1 MADLKSEGTLPVLRE
16 TLKIVVMGVIRI
28 SMFCLRIEVG
38 MGSKSHVFV
47 PDDDTMFLT
56 RVSFTGEK
64 QSKIAPLYALL
75 QHQNKL
81 IWW

>member
-1 MADLKSEGTLPVLRE
+1 MADLKSEGTLSVLRD

-38 MGSKSHVFV
+38 IGSKSHVFV

-64 QSKIAPLYALL
+64 QSKISPLYG
-75 QHQNKL
+75 HDDWYIK
-81 IWW
+81 